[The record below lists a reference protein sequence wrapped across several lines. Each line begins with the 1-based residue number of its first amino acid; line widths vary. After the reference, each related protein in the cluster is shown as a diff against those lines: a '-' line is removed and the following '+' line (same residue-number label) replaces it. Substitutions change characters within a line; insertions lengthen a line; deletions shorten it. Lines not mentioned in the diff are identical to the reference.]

1 VVAPGVDVRTTDLYL
16 GIPGA
21 YVSLSGTS
29 FAAPHVAG
37 ALALLIGAFPFRDVP
52 VIDTALMNSAA
63 DLGATGPDNDFGH
76 GMIDVL
82 QAYEALRRLD
92 RVGVFSEGSWYLD
105 GSGNGAWNGTQADGF
120 YSFGGG
126 LTGAVPVAGD
136 WTGTGSAK
144 IGVYHNGVWYLDLNG
159 NGSWDG
165 TPIDGQIYF
174 GGGVLNA
181 VPVTGDW
188 TGDGKTKIGIYADSI
203 WYLDL
208 NNNGAWEGTPTDGL
222 YYFGGGVTGAVP
234 VTGDWNGTVASKI
247 GIFVPSNGQ
256 WYLDTNGSGAWDGT
270 PTDTLGYF
278 GAGLTGVMPVTGK
291 W

>member
-1 VVAPGVDVRTTDLYL
+1 
-16 GIPGA
+16 
-21 YVSLSGTS
+21 
-29 FAAPHVAG
+29 
-37 ALALLIGAFPFRDVP
+37 
-52 VIDTALMNSAA
+52 M
-63 DLGATGPDNDFGH
+63 
-76 GMIDVL
+76 
-82 QAYEALRRLD
+82 
-92 RVGVFSEGSWYLD
+92 
-105 GSGNGAWNGTQADGF
+105 
-120 YSFGGG
+120 
-126 LTGAVPVAGD
+126 
-136 WTGTGSAK
+136 
-144 IGVYHNGVWYLDLNG
+144 NG

-165 TPIDGQIYF
+165 TPTDGQISF

-270 PTDTLGYF
+270 PTDTLSYFGSGLVGTVPVTGDWNASGSTKVGLFVPSTGEWFLDADGSGAWNGTPTDALAYF
-278 GAGLTGVMPVTGK
+278 GAGLTGVVPVSGK